1 MPPRHPHH
9 KHQIILSIS
18 PSTSSAAIPQPDFS
32 TQCHYTKLVYLCTH
46 YTFTTKPFVINHVA
60 PCPHHLTNR
69 GRCTNMASGPYE
81 KAIGELCSE
90 CRPVSLGVQAH
101 LRSFEVLG
109 GGKKR
114 KREEGEDGEEKDWGV
129 EGEEI
134 KRDLKALEDAFRG
147 LDIKDTINTG
157 NAAKDKR
164 RKDGIEKSNEEQPKT
179 ETTELAPVAENT
191 TSENKEPAAPETRE
205 PRPPSAPA
213 STTQNTHT
221 TTKPSFLSSFIKI
234 FSSSSSHSSPSPSPT
249 PENPTT
255 PRTDPTTNAS
265 QPPNQSSSTT
275 EPEPWISIP
284 QDPDWETV
292 TSEEKKEVDR
302 KLWKDKG
309 EWIKVN
315 STQEKLE

>member
-1 MPPRHPHH
+1 
-9 KHQIILSIS
+9 
-18 PSTSSAAIPQPDFS
+18 
-32 TQCHYTKLVYLCTH
+32 
-46 YTFTTKPFVINHVA
+46 
-60 PCPHHLTNR
+60 
-69 GRCTNMASGPYE
+69 MASGPYE

-114 KREEGEDGEEKDWGV
+114 KREEGEDGEEKDWSV

-164 RKDGIEKSNEEQPKT
+164 RKDGIEKRNEEQPKI
-179 ETTELAPVAENT
+179 ETTEPAPVAENT

-205 PRPPSAPA
+205 PSLPSAPA

-234 FSSSSSHSSPSPSPT
+234 FSSSNSSPSPSPT

-255 PRTDPTTNAS
+255 PRTDPATNAS
-265 QPPNQSSSTT
+265 QPPNQSLSTT

>member
-1 MPPRHPHH
+1 
-9 KHQIILSIS
+9 
-18 PSTSSAAIPQPDFS
+18 
-32 TQCHYTKLVYLCTH
+32 
-46 YTFTTKPFVINHVA
+46 
-60 PCPHHLTNR
+60 
-69 GRCTNMASGPYE
+69 MASEPYE
-81 KAIGELCSE
+81 KAVGELCSE

-109 GGKKR
+109 GEKKGKGEK
-114 KREEGEDGEEKDWGV
+114 EEEEDGAEKDWGV

-134 KRDLKALEDAFRG
+134 KKDLKALEEAFKG
-147 LDIKDTINTG
+147 LDIKDTIAAG
-157 NAAKDKR
+157 NATKDKR
-164 RKDGIEKSNEEQPKT
+164 RKDGIEKSNEERPKT
-179 ETTELAPVAENT
+179 ETTEPAPATENT
-191 TSENKEPAAPETRE
+191 TSENKEPAAAETRE
-205 PRPPSAPA
+205 PGPPSAPA
-213 STTQNTHT
+213 STIQNTHT

-234 FSSSSSHSSPSPSPT
+234 FSSAHSSPSPSSN

-255 PRTDPTTNAS
+255 PRTDPSINAS
-265 QPPNQSSSTT
+265 QSPNQSSSTT